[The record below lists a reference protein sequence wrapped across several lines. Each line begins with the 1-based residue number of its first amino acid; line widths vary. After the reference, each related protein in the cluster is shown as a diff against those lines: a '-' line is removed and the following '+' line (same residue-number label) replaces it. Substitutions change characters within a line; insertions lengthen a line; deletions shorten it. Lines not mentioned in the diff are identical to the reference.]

1 MKIAVIGLGFV
12 GLTLSSVLASRGI
25 TTIGIDSDRKKC
37 SKIAKGIPTFFEP
50 NLEKTLKKALKKNLI
65 ITNELSSIN
74 NCDFIFVTVGTPQ
87 KKNGEIDL
95 SFIKTVV
102 MSVGK
107 LISKN
112 KKKPIILIKSTVI
125 PGTMKNVVLPILE
138 RNSKKKA
145 GKDFGLISNPEFLQE
160 SRAIQDTIKPH
171 VVVLGGY
178 KTKFMRKTEKF
189 FSRFNPNVPII
200 ITNHQTAE
208 MIKYANNSF
217 LATKISFINQIANIC
232 QGIPDTNI
240 DDVANAMGLDPRI
253 GNLFLNAGPGYGG
266 SCLPKD
272 IKAIINLSSKLGVN
286 PTLLTAVEKINKQQ
300 ISHIVTLVKQNIGK
314 INGKKLTILGVAFK
328 PGTDDIRGSVS
339 IDLVKRLLKL
349 GAKITIHDQKA
360 LENARKIFHDNTKY
374 VKSVPS
380 ALKDCQ
386 CAIIM
391 TQWKDYERIN
401 NKIIKQMTK
410 KFIIDTRRVLSNK
423 NLDAKYYA
431 IGLGQKI

>member
-50 NLEKTLKKALKKNLI
+50 NLEKTLKKALKKKLI
-65 ITNELSSIN
+65 ITNKLYSIN
-74 NCDFIFVTVGTPQ
+74 NCNFIFITVGTPE

-95 SFIKTVV
+95 SFIKAVV
-102 MSVGK
+102 SSVGK

-160 SRAIQDTIKPH
+160 SRAIHDTIKPH

-178 KTKFMRKTEKF
+178 RTKFMKKTEKF
-189 FSRFNPNVPII
+189 FSRLIPNVPII
-200 ITNHQTAE
+200 ITNHQTTE
-208 MIKYANNSF
+208 MIKYAHNSF
-217 LATKISFINQIANIC
+217 LSTKISFINQIANIC

-328 PGTDDIRGSVS
+328 PGTDDIRNSVS

-349 GAKITIHDQKA
+349 GAKITIHDPKA

-391 TQWKDYERIN
+391 TQWKDYEKIN
-401 NKIIKQMTK
+401 NKTIKQMAK
-410 KFIIDTRRVLSNK
+410 KFIIDTRRVLYNK

>member
-25 TTIGIDSDRKKC
+25 TTIGIDSDIKKC

-50 NLEKTLKKALKKNLI
+50 NLEKTLKKALKEKLI
-65 ITNELSSIN
+65 ITNKLYSIN
-74 NCDFIFVTVGTPQ
+74 NCDFIFITVGTPE

-95 SFIKTVV
+95 SFIKAVV
-102 MSVGK
+102 SSVGK

-178 KTKFMRKTEKF
+178 RTKFMKKTEKF

-240 DDVANAMGLDPRI
+240 DDVANTIGLDPRI

-328 PGTDDIRGSVS
+328 PGTDDIRDSVG
-339 IDLVKRLLKL
+339 IELAKRLLKL
-349 GAKITIHDQKA
+349 GAKITIHDPKA

-391 TQWKDYERIN
+391 TQWKDYEKIN
-401 NKIIKQMTK
+401 NKTIKQMAK
-410 KFIIDTRRVLSNK
+410 KFIIDTRRVLYNK

>member
-50 NLEKTLKKALKKNLI
+50 NLEKTLKKALKKKLI
-65 ITNELSSIN
+65 ITNKLYSIN
-74 NCDFIFVTVGTPQ
+74 NCDFIFITVGTPE

-95 SFIKTVV
+95 SFIKAVV
-102 MSVGK
+102 SSVGK

-178 KTKFMRKTEKF
+178 RTKFMKKTEKF

-200 ITNHQTAE
+200 ITNHQTTE
-208 MIKYANNSF
+208 MIKYAHNSF
-217 LATKISFINQIANIC
+217 LSTKISFINQIANIC
-232 QGIPDTNI
+232 QVIPDTNV
-240 DDVANAMGLDPRI
+240 DDVANAIGLDPRI

-328 PGTDDIRGSVS
+328 PGTDDIRNSVS

-349 GAKITIHDQKA
+349 GAKITIHDPKA

-391 TQWKDYERIN
+391 TQWKDYEKIN
-401 NKIIKQMTK
+401 NKTIKQMAK
-410 KFIIDTRRVLSNK
+410 KFIIDTRRILYNK

>member
-12 GLTLSSVLASRGI
+12 GLALSSVLASRGI

-65 ITNELSSIN
+65 ITDKLSSIN
-74 NCDFIFVTVGTPQ
+74 NCDFIFITVGTPQ

-95 SFIKTVV
+95 SFIKIVV
-102 MSVGK
+102 RNVGK

-125 PGTMKNVVLPILE
+125 PGTTKNVILPILE
-138 RNSKKKA
+138 KNSRKKA
-145 GKDFGLISNPEFLQE
+145 GKNFGLISNPEFLQE
-160 SRAIQDTIKPH
+160 SLAIHNTIKPH

-178 KTKFMRKTEKF
+178 RTKFMKKTEKF

-208 MIKYANNSF
+208 MIKYAHNTF

-240 DDVANAMGLDPRI
+240 DDVANTIGLDPRI

-328 PGTDDIRGSVS
+328 PGTDDIRNSVS

-349 GAKITIHDQKA
+349 GAKITIHDPKA

-391 TQWKDYERIN
+391 TQWKDYEKIN
-401 NKIIKQMTK
+401 NKTIKQMAK
-410 KFIIDTRRVLSNK
+410 KFIIDTRRVLYNK

>member
-12 GLTLSSVLASRGI
+12 GLTLSSVLASKGI

-37 SKIAKGIPTFFEP
+37 SKIANGIPTFFEP
-50 NLEKTLKKALKKNLI
+50 NLENTLKKALKEKLI
-65 ITNELSSIN
+65 ITNKLSSAS

-95 SFIKTVV
+95 SSIKAVV
-102 MSVGK
+102 RSVGK

-125 PGTMKNVVLPILE
+125 PGTMKNVMLPILE
-138 RNSKKKA
+138 KNSRKKA

-160 SRAIQDTIKPH
+160 GRAIHDTIKPH
-171 VVVLGGY
+171 AVVLGGY
-178 KTKFMRKTEKF
+178 KTKFMKKTEKF
-189 FSRFNPNVPII
+189 FSWFNPNVPII
-200 ITNHQTAE
+200 ISNHQTVE

-240 DDVANAMGLDPRI
+240 DDVAYTIGLDPRI

-272 IKAIINLSSKLGVN
+272 MKAIINLSSKIGVN

-300 ISHIVTLVKQNIGK
+300 INYIVTLIKQNIGK
-314 INGKKLTILGVAFK
+314 IKGKKLTILGVAFK
-328 PGTDDIRGSVS
+328 PGTDDIRDSMG
-339 IDLVKRLLKL
+339 IDLAKRLLKL
-349 GAKITIHDQKA
+349 GAKIIIHDPKA
-360 LENARKIFHDNTKY
+360 LENARKIFHDNIKY

-391 TQWKDYERIN
+391 TEWKEYEKIN
-401 NKIIKQMTK
+401 NKTIKHMAK
-410 KFIIDTRRVLSNK
+410 KVIIDSRRIIYNK
-423 NLDAKYYA
+423 NLGAKYFA
-431 IGLGQKI
+431 IGLGQKA

>member
-12 GLTLSSVLASRGI
+12 GLTLSSVLASKGI

-50 NLEKTLKKALKKNLI
+50 NLEKTLKKSLKKKLI
-65 ITNELSSIN
+65 ITNKLSSIS
-74 NCDFIFVTVGTPQ
+74 NCDFIFITVGTPQ
-87 KKNGEIDL
+87 KKNGEMDL
-95 SFIKTVV
+95 SFIKEIVR
-102 MSVGK
+102 SVGK

-112 KKKPIILIKSTVI
+112 KKKPIILIKSTVL
-125 PGTMKNVVLPILE
+125 PGTMKQVVLPILE

-178 KTKFMRKTEKF
+178 RTKFMKKTEKF

-217 LATKISFINQIANIC
+217 LATKISFINQLANIC
-232 QGIPDTNI
+232 QRIPDTNI
-240 DDVANAMGLDPRI
+240 DDIADTIGLDPRI

-272 IKAIINLSSKLGVN
+272 IKAIINLSSKIGVK
-286 PTLLTAVEKINKQQ
+286 PTLLNAVEKINKQQ
-300 ISHIVTLVKQNIGK
+300 INYIMELIKQNIGK
-314 INGKKLTILGVAFK
+314 IKGRKITILGVAFK
-328 PGTDDIRGSVS
+328 PDTDDIRDSMS
-339 IDLVKRLLKL
+339 IELIRRLMKS
-349 GAKITIHDQKA
+349 GARVTIHDPKA
-360 LENARKIFHDNTKY
+360 LDNARKIFHGNAKY
-374 VKSVPS
+374 AISIPS
-380 ALKDCQ
+380 ALKNCQ
-386 CAIIM
+386 CAVIM
-391 TQWKDYERIN
+391 TKWKEYEKIN
-401 NKIIKQMTK
+401 NKTINHMDK
-410 KFIIDTRRVLSNK
+410 K
-423 NLDAKYYA
+423 
-431 IGLGQKI
+431 

>member
-12 GLTLSSVLASRGI
+12 GLTLSSVLASKGI

-37 SKIAKGIPTFFEP
+37 SKIANGIPTFFEP
-50 NLEKTLKKALKKNLI
+50 NLENTLKKALKEKLI
-65 ITNELSSIN
+65 ITNKLSSAS

-102 MSVGK
+102 RSVGK

-125 PGTMKNVVLPILE
+125 PGTMKNVILPILE
-138 RNSKKKA
+138 KNSRKKA

-160 SRAIQDTIKPH
+160 GRAIHDTIKPH
-171 VVVLGGY
+171 AVVLGGY
-178 KTKFMRKTEKF
+178 KTKFMKKTEKF
-189 FSRFNPNVPII
+189 FSWLNPNVPII
-200 ITNHQTAE
+200 ISNHQTVE

-240 DDVANAMGLDPRI
+240 DDVAYTIGLDPRI

-272 IKAIINLSSKLGVN
+272 MKAIINLSSKIGVN

-300 ISHIVTLVKQNIGK
+300 INYIVTLIKQNIGK
-314 INGKKLTILGVAFK
+314 IKGKKLTILGVAFK
-328 PGTDDIRGSVS
+328 PGTDDIRDSMG

-349 GAKITIHDQKA
+349 GAKIIIHDPKA
-360 LENARKIFHDNTKY
+360 LENARKIFHDNIKY

-391 TQWKDYERIN
+391 TEWKEYEKIN
-401 NKIIKQMTK
+401 NKTIKHMAK
-410 KFIIDTRRVLSNK
+410 KVIIDSRRIIYNK
-423 NLDAKYYA
+423 NLGAKYFA
-431 IGLGQKI
+431 IGLGQKA

>member
-1 MKIAVIGLGFV
+1 MKIAIIGLGFV
-12 GLTLSSVLASRGI
+12 GLSLCSVLASKGI
-25 TTIGIDSDRKKC
+25 RTIGIDSDIRKC
-37 SKIAKGIPTFFEP
+37 SKIAEGIPTFFEP
-50 NLEKTLKKALKKNLI
+50 NLEKTLKKALKRKLI
-65 ITNELSSIN
+65 VTNKLSTIN
-74 NCDFIFVTVGTPQ
+74 DCDFIFVTVGTPQ
-87 KKNGEIDL
+87 KKNGDIDL
-95 SFIKTVV
+95 SMIKTVTGDI
-102 MSVGK
+102 GK
-107 LISKN
+107 LLSKN
-112 KKKPIILIKSTVI
+112 KRKPIILIKSTVI

-160 SRAIQDTIKPH
+160 SRAIHDTIKPH

-178 KTKFMRKTEKF
+178 RTKFMRKTEKF

-217 LATKISFINQIANIC
+217 LSTKISFINQIANIC

-240 DDVANAMGLDPRI
+240 DDVANTIGLDPRI

-300 ISHIVTLVKQNIGK
+300 ISNIVELVKQNIGK
-314 INGKKLTILGVAFK
+314 IRGKKLTVLGVAFK
-328 PGTDDIRGSVS
+328 PGTDDIRDSVG
-339 IDLVKRLLKL
+339 IELAKRLLKL
-349 GAKITIHDQKA
+349 GAKITIHDPKA
-360 LENARKIFHDNTKY
+360 LENARKIFCDNTKY
-374 VKSVPS
+374 VKSVSS

-391 TQWKDYERIN
+391 TQWKEYERIN
-401 NKIIKQMTK
+401 NKTIKHMAK
-410 KFIIDTRRVLSNK
+410 KFIIDSRRVLSNK
-423 NLDAKYYA
+423 NLNAKYYA
-431 IGLGQKI
+431 IGLGQKV

>member
-12 GLTLSSVLASRGI
+12 GLTLSSVLASKGI

-37 SKIAKGIPTFFEP
+37 SKIANGIPTFFEP
-50 NLEKTLKKALKKNLI
+50 NLENTLKKALKEKLI
-65 ITNELSSIN
+65 ITNKLSSAS

-95 SFIKTVV
+95 SSIKAVV
-102 MSVGK
+102 RSVGK

-125 PGTMKNVVLPILE
+125 PGTMKNVMLPILE
-138 RNSKKKA
+138 KNSRKKA

-160 SRAIQDTIKPH
+160 GRAIHDTIKPH
-171 VVVLGGY
+171 AVVLGGY
-178 KTKFMRKTEKF
+178 KTKFMKKTEKF
-189 FSRFNPNVPII
+189 FSWLNPNVPII
-200 ITNHQTAE
+200 ISNHQTVE

-240 DDVANAMGLDPRI
+240 DDVAYTIGLDPRI

-272 IKAIINLSSKLGVN
+272 MKAIINLSSKIGVN

-300 ISHIVTLVKQNIGK
+300 INYIVTLIKQNIGK
-314 INGKKLTILGVAFK
+314 IKGKKLTILGVAFK
-328 PGTDDIRGSVS
+328 PGTDDIRDSMG

-349 GAKITIHDQKA
+349 GAKIIIHDPKA
-360 LENARKIFHDNTKY
+360 LENARKIFHDNIKY

-391 TQWKDYERIN
+391 TEWKEYEKIN
-401 NKIIKQMTK
+401 NKTIKHMAK
-410 KFIIDTRRVLSNK
+410 KVIIDSRRIIYNK
-423 NLDAKYYA
+423 NLGAKYFA
-431 IGLGQKI
+431 IGLGQKA